1 MALIELKDVCAG
13 YGKNVILKD
22 FCIDIAEGKLV
33 SLLRG
38 PAAAAKPPH
47 CAPWLALID
56 VLSGR
61 FLFNG
66 QDFSHVPIHKRGFG
80 YLLPKLRTV
89 SSPECV

>member
-33 SLLRG
+33 SLLG
-38 PAAAAKPPH
+38 PSGCGKTTTLRTMAGF
-47 CAPWLALID
+47 ID

-66 QDFSHVPIHKRGFG
+66 RISAMYRFTSA
-80 YLLPKLRTV
+80 V
-89 SSPECV
+89 SAMCSKATHCFLT